1 MLTVAD
7 ACMLLTAALVA
18 VTVAFVAEVVVAGAV
33 YKPVL
38 EIVPGPARL
47 HSTLVLV
54 TPRTVAANCA
64 VPPAWRFELVGV
76 TVIVCAETFT
86 VADAVS
92 ELIAALV
99 AVIVAVVADVV
110 VAGAV

>member
-1 MLTVAD
+1 V
-7 ACMLLTAALVA
+7 LTAALVA
-18 VTVAFVAEVVVAGAV
+18 VTVAFVVVVVVAGAV

-38 EIVPGPARL
+38 EIVPGPFRL
-47 HSTLVLV
+47 HSTLVFV

-64 VPPAWRFELVGV
+64 VPPAWMFELAGV
-76 TVIVCAETFT
+76 TVIVCPETVT
-86 VADAVS
+86 VAVAVS
-92 ELIAALV
+92 ELTAALV